1 MFPNICKTDQ
11 LVSVLRTD
19 NGGEYEDTTFQSCL
33 RKKGIHHETSAP
45 RTLQHNGVAEGD
57 NSSNI
62 VQPARTFLYANRAL
76 PLELWLRLFT
86 ELFMF

>member
-1 MFPNICKTDQ
+1 MFPSICKTDQ

-57 NSSNI
+57 NRTLSN
-62 VQPARTFLYANRAL
+62 Q
-76 PLELWLRLFT
+76 LELFCMQIVHSRWNYG
-86 ELFMF
+86 